1 MKNILN
7 KYYLAFMA
15 VILFGSVYSQTQI
28 SGSVMDSGSMEAIP
42 GVNVIIDGSN
52 IGTVTDF
59 DGNFVINTSRDT
71 PLTLIISYM
80 GYSAER
86 VDVTSASQNINVM
99 LSAGQNLEEVII
111 SASRSAQKVTDAPAS
126 VSVISTRQ
134 IENSAQVAEP
144 SRILVSVP
152 GVQIQQQT
160 ANSMNIEMRAG
171 SGTFGTSTYIMK
183 DNRGLITPAAGT
195 FFSFQQGLS
204 NLDLASVEIVRG
216 AAGVL
221 YGPGVTSGVV
231 HFRSK
236 SPIDYTGNAVSMWGG
251 DLNSFGSEFRI
262 ARANDSKTF
271 GWKINARLNSGDDFV
286 YDDES
291 ELADAGIPMNGVIRQ
306 PVITNK
312 YVDPVLSQGGRVI
325 YDFTEGGKDYN
336 DGNLIFDQYSN
347 VAFDTTLEW
356 RPTDDT
362 NYQVSAGMT
371 NGSGLFFQDLG
382 IGYADGNT
390 YWGQVQ
396 ATMGNWYAQAF
407 IDHNDGG
414 GDDNPT
420 FLYGS
425 GFRQVA
431 KRTTMEAQL
440 QYNFDMPWLFDAEW
454 TVGYDYRNTDSDSE
468 NTLWGRNEDTDD
480 YITHGFYGQG
490 TLTMS
495 EKVDLVVAGRYD
507 QASFISAGEFAP
519 RAALVYKPSEKTT
532 WRLSYNKALSGPSAL
547 QMYIDFP
554 VAIQAP
560 GILDSWLSGQSTPQ
574 RFADPSSQV
583 IDLSGVPLDLPVSAA
598 GGGYPLLIPYGA
610 VAGASLSGLYAA
622 VPALQPLL
630 TPFFANYAGPQGG
643 SGILSAYDPFD
654 PSTTTGNRNSRTGR
668 FSSVENF
675 ELGFS
680 SVIGKKLKISAD
692 VYSYVNTGFTN
703 FNALGD
709 VYALV
714 GSNIPGDLGAAVA
727 ADAAGY
733 VNAALTPAVTAG
745 VTAAVQAG
753 YTANGIPE
761 FIWAT
766 GAPVGALFPGSPA
779 IAPVSAAVAAALPGA
794 LAAQAGPILGG
805 INGAFQ
811 AGGAGFVGQLG
822 PLFGAIGAVES
833 DRVPQGDGITHI
845 TTGYITNGDAKR
857 SHFGGDVSMDYFAN
871 SDLRLW
877 ANASWL
883 SQNEWI
889 PGEDNDDDLLNTS
902 YLNVPKWKYRMG
914 MDYTPLTGINLSLS
928 FQHDDKFRSV
938 QGFWNGMVETKN
950 LIDMSIGYRF
960 NPGLRFDISATNLT
974 DKGYKTYPNL
984 PTIRRRVLGKITYNF

>member
-1 MKNILN
+1 
-7 KYYLAFMA
+7 MA

-28 SGSVMDSGSMEAIP
+28 SGSVMDAGSMEAIP
-42 GVNVIIDGSN
+42 GVNVIIDGTN

-59 DGNFVINTSRDT
+59 DGNFVINTSQDA
-71 PLTLIISYM
+71 PLTLVVSYV

-86 VDVTSASQNINVM
+86 VSVTSANQNINVM
-99 LSAGQNLEEVII
+99 LSAGQNLEEII
-111 SASRSAQKVTDAPAS
+111 VSASRRAQKVTDAPAS
-126 VSVISTRQ
+126 VSVISSRQ
-134 IENSAQVAEP
+134 IENSAQTAEP

-171 SGTFGTSTYIMK
+171 SGVFGTSTYIMR

-204 NLDLASVEIVRG
+204 NLDLASVEVVRG

-251 DLNSFGSEFRI
+251 DLNTFGSEFRI
-262 ARANDSKTF
+262 ARANDDKTF
-271 GWKINARLNSGDDFV
+271 GWKINARVNSGDDFT
-286 YDDES
+286 YDDEAS
-291 ELADAGIPMNGVIRQ
+291 LAANVGGIKSIIRQ

-312 YVDPVLSQGGRVI
+312 AVDPLLSQNGPVL
-325 YDFTEGGKDYN
+325 YDFTGGN
-336 DGNLIFDQYSN
+336 SLIDNYSN
-347 VAFDTTLEW
+347 VAIDTNLEW
-356 RPTDDT
+356 RPSDDT

-371 NGSGLFFQDLG
+371 NGGGLFFQDLG
-382 IGYADGNT
+382 IGYADGST

-414 GDDNPT
+414 GTDNPT
-420 FLYGS
+420 FLYGT
-425 GFRQVA
+425 GLRQVA
-431 KRTTMEAQL
+431 KRTTMEAQI
-440 QYNFDMPWLFDAEW
+440 QYNFDMPWLFDSEW

-468 NTLWGRNEDTDD
+468 YTLWGRNEDSDD
-480 YITHGFYGQG
+480 YITNGIYGQG

-532 WRLSYNKALSGPSAL
+532 WRLAYNKALSGPSAL

-554 VAIQAP
+554 VNVPAP
-560 GILDSWLSGQSTPQ
+560 GVLDAWLSGQSTAQ
-574 RFADPSSQV
+574 RFADPANQV
-583 IDLSGVPLDLPVSAA
+583 IDLAGLPVDIPVSAA
-598 GGGYPLLIPYGA
+598 GGGLPLAIPYGA
-610 VAGASLSGLYAA
+610 VAGASLAGLYAQA
-622 VPALQPLL
+622 PTLQPLL
-630 TPFFANYAGPQGG
+630 TPFFANYAGPSGG
-643 SGILSAYDPFD
+643 SGILAPYDLFEP
-654 PSTTTGNRNSRTGR
+654 TQTTGNRNTRTGR
-668 FSSVENF
+668 FSSVENI
-675 ELGFS
+675 ELGFT

-692 VYSYVNTGFTN
+692 IYSYVNTGFTN
-703 FNALGD
+703 FSAIGD
-709 VYALV
+709 TYALV
-714 GSNIPGDLGAAVA
+714 GSDIPGDLGAAVA
-727 ADAAGY
+727 ADATAY
-733 VNAALTPAVTAG
+733 VTGAITAVTTQTYQG
-745 VTAAVQAG
+745 LAAQLGLPYSV
-753 YTANGIPE
+753 
-761 FIWAT
+761 
-766 GAPVGALFPGSPA
+766 
-779 IAPVSAAVAAALPGA
+779 VASGA
-794 LAAQAGPILGG
+794 LAGMGVPSLQTSIAGGVAQTLGG
-805 INGAFQ
+805 INSAFN

-845 TTGYITNGDAKR
+845 STGYITQGDAKR
-857 SHFGGDVSMDYFAN
+857 SHFGGDLSMDYFAN

-902 YLNVPKWKYRMG
+902 YLNAPMWKYRMG
-914 MDYTPLTGINLSLS
+914 VDYTPLSGINFSVS

-938 QGFWNGMVETKN
+938 QGFWNGMVEAKN
-950 LIDMSIGYRF
+950 LVDMSVGYRF
-960 NPGLRFDISATNLT
+960 SPGMRFDISATNLT
-974 DKGYKTYPNL
+974 DNPYKTYPNL
-984 PTIRRRVLGKITYNF
+984 PTIRRRVLGKLTLNF

>member
-1 MKNILN
+1 
-7 KYYLAFMA
+7 MA

-28 SGSVMDSGSMEAIP
+28 SGSVMDSDNMEAIP
-42 GVNVIIDGSN
+42 GVNVIIDGTN

-59 DGNFVINTSRDT
+59 DGNFVINTSQDA
-71 PLTLIISYM
+71 PLTLVVSYV

-86 VDVTSASQNINVM
+86 VSVTSANQNINVM
-99 LSAGQNLEEVII
+99 LSAGQNLEEII
-111 SASRSAQKVTDAPAS
+111 VSASRRAQKVTDAPAS

-171 SGTFGTSTYIMK
+171 SGTFGTSTYMMK

-251 DLNSFGSEFRI
+251 DLNTFGSEFRI
-262 ARANDSKTF
+262 ARANDNKTF
-271 GWKINARLNSGDDFV
+271 GWKINARVNSGDDFT
-286 YDDES
+286 YDDEA
-291 ELADAGIPMNGVIRQ
+291 ELAANVGGINSIIRQ
-306 PVITNK
+306 PVITNMA
-312 YVDPVLSQGGRVI
+312 VDPLLSANGDVL
-325 YDFTEGGKDYN
+325 YDFTGGNAILDT
-336 DGNLIFDQYSN
+336 YSN
-347 VAFDTTLEW
+347 VAIDTNLEW
-356 RPTDDT
+356 RPSDDT

-371 NGSGLFFQDLG
+371 NGGGLFFQDLG
-382 IGYADGNT
+382 IGYADGST

-414 GDDNPT
+414 GTDNPT
-420 FLYGS
+420 FLYGT
-425 GFRQVA
+425 GLRQVA

-440 QYNFDMPWLFDAEW
+440 QYNFDMPWLFDSEW

-468 NTLWGRNEDTDD
+468 YTLWGRNEDTDD
-480 YITHGFYGQG
+480 YITNGVYGQG

-554 VAIQAP
+554 VNVPAP
-560 GILDSWLSGQSTPQ
+560 GVLDAWLSGQSTAQ
-574 RFADPSSQV
+574 RFADPANQV
-583 IDLSGVPLDLPVSAA
+583 IDLAGIPVDIPVSAA
-598 GGGYPLLIPYGA
+598 ANGLPLAIPYGA
-610 VAGASLSGLYAA
+610 VAGLSLAGLYAQA
-622 VPALQPLL
+622 PSLQPLL
-630 TPFFANYAGPQGG
+630 TPFFASYMGPSGG
-643 SGILSAYDPFD
+643 SGVLAPYDLFEP
-654 PSTTTGNRNSRTGR
+654 TQTTGNRNTRTGR

-675 ELGFS
+675 ELGFT

-692 VYSYVNTGFTN
+692 IYSYVNTGFTN
-703 FNALGD
+703 FSAIGD
-709 VYALV
+709 AYALV
-714 GSNIPGDLGAAVA
+714 GSDIPGDLGAAVA
-727 ADAAGY
+727 ADATAY
-733 VNAALTPAVTAG
+733 VTGAITAVTTQTYQG
-745 VTAAVQAG
+745 IAAQFGLPFSV
-753 YTANGIPE
+753 
-761 FIWAT
+761 
-766 GAPVGALFPGSPA
+766 
-779 IAPVSAAVAAALPGA
+779 VASGA
-794 LAAQAGPILGG
+794 LAAQGVPALQTSIAGGVAQTLGG
-805 INGAFQ
+805 INGAFN
-811 AGGAGFVGQLG
+811 AGGQGFVGQLG

-845 TTGYITNGDAKR
+845 TTGYITQGDAKR

-902 YLNVPKWKYRMG
+902 YLNVPKFKYRMG

-938 QGFWNGMVETKN
+938 QGFWNGMVEAKN

-960 NPGLRFDISATNLT
+960 SPGMRFDVSATNLT
-974 DKGYKTYPNL
+974 DNPYKTYPNL
-984 PTIRRRVLGKITYNF
+984 PTIRRRVLGKLTLNF

>member
-28 SGSVMDSGSMEAIP
+28 SGSVGDSETMSGIP
-42 GVNVIIDGSN
+42 GVNVVIDGTN

-59 DGNFVINTSRDT
+59 DGNFSLNTSQDL
-71 PLTLIISYM
+71 PLTIVISYV

-86 VDVTSASQNINVM
+86 VEVTSANQDISVM
-99 LSAGQNLEEVII
+99 LSAGQNLEEVVI
-111 SASRSAQKVTDAPAS
+111 SASRRAQKVTDAPAS
-126 VSVISTRQ
+126 VSVISSRQ
-134 IENSAQVAEP
+134 IENSPQVAEP
-144 SRILVSVP
+144 TRVLVSVP

-160 ANSMNIEMRAG
+160 ANSLNLEMRAG
-171 SGTFGTSTYIMK
+171 SGTFGTSTYVMR

-204 NLDLASVEIVRG
+204 NLDLASVEVVRG

-236 SPIDYTGNAVSMWGG
+236 SPIDYTGTSASLWAGE
-251 DLNSFGSEFRI
+251 LNTVGSEFRI
-262 ARANDSKTF
+262 ARANDDKTF
-271 GWKINARLNSGDDFV
+271 GWKINARVNSGDDFV

-291 ELADAGIPMNGVIRQ
+291 ELAANGIPMNSIIRQ

-312 YVDPVLSQGGRVI
+312 YVDPVLSQNGTVL
-325 YDFTEGGKDYN
+325 YDFTGGNAIIDN
-336 DGNLIFDQYSN
+336 YSN
-347 VAFDTTLEW
+347 VAFDTNLEW
-356 RPTDDT
+356 RPSDDT
-362 NYQVSAGMT
+362 NYQVSAGMS

-431 KRTTMEAQL
+431 KRTTIEAQI
-440 QYNFDMPWLFDAEW
+440 QYNFDMPWFFDSEW
-454 TVGYDYRNTDSDSE
+454 TVGYDYRDTDSDSE
-468 NTLWGRNEDTDD
+468 YTLWGRNEDTDD
-480 YITHGFYGQG
+480 YITNGLYGQG
-490 TLTMS
+490 TLNLS

-519 RAALVYKPSEKTT
+519 RAALVYKPSETTT

-560 GILDSWLSGQSTPQ
+560 GTLDSWLSGQSTPQ

-583 IDLSGVPLDLPVSAA
+583 IDLAGVPVDLPVSAA
-598 GGGYPLLIPYGA
+598 GGGYPLAIPYGA
-610 VAGASLSGLYAA
+610 VASASLAGLYAQA
-622 VPALQPLL
+622 PALQPLL
-630 TPFFANYAGPQGG
+630 TPFFASYAGPQGG
-643 SGILSAYDPFD
+643 SGILSPYDPFD
-654 PSTTTGNRNSRTGR
+654 PSQTTGNRNTRTGR

-675 ELGFS
+675 E
-680 SVIGKKLKISAD
+680 IGVTSFLSKKLRVSAD
-692 VYSYVNTGFTN
+692 LYSYVNTGFTN
-703 FNALGD
+703 FNAIGD

-727 ADAAGY
+727 ADATAY
-733 VNAALTPAVTAG
+733 VTSAVT
-745 VTAAVQAG
+745 
-753 YTANGIPE
+753 GI
-761 FIWAT
+761 T
-766 GAPVGALFPGSPA
+766 TQVYQL
-779 IAPVSAAVAAALPGA
+779 SAAQFGLPFEA
-794 LAAQAGPILGG
+794 LASGAVPGVPSLQAQVNQTVAETLGG
-805 INGAFQ
+805 INSAFQ
-811 AGGAGFVGQLG
+811 AGGAVFAGPGGIG
-822 PLFGAIGAVES
+822 PLIDAGAVGAVES

-845 TTGYITNGDAKR
+845 TTGYITQGDAKR
-857 SHFGGDVSMDYFAN
+857 SHFGGDISIDYFAN

-902 YLNVPKWKYRMG
+902 YLNAPLWKYRIG
-914 MDYTPLTGINLSLS
+914 ADYTPLTGFNFSVS

-950 LIDMSIGYRF
+950 LVDASIGYRF
-960 NPGLRFDISATNLT
+960 SPSFRLDVSATNLT
-974 DKGYKTYPNL
+974 DNPYKTFPNL
-984 PTIRRRVLGKITYNF
+984 PTIRRRVLGKVTFNF

>member
-28 SGSVMDSGSMEAIP
+28 SGSVMDSDSMEAIP
-42 GVNVIIDGSN
+42 GVNVIIDGTN

-59 DGNFVINTSRDT
+59 DGNFVINTSQDA
-71 PLTLIISYM
+71 PLTLILSYM
-80 GYSAER
+80 GYSAEK

-134 IENSAQVAEP
+134 IENSAQVTEP

-171 SGTFGTSTYIMK
+171 SGVFGTSTYVMR

-251 DLNSFGSEFRI
+251 DLNTFGSEFRI
-262 ARANDSKTF
+262 ARANDDKTF
-271 GWKINARLNSGDDFV
+271 GWKINARLNSGDDFT
-286 YDDES
+286 YDDEAS
-291 ELADAGIPMNGVIRQ
+291 LAANVGGIKSIIRQ

-312 YVDPVLSQGGRVI
+312 AVDPLLSQNGPVL
-325 YDFTEGGKDYN
+325 YDFTGGN
-336 DGNLIFDQYSN
+336 SLIDNYSN
-347 VAFDTTLEW
+347 VAIDTNLEW
-356 RPTDDT
+356 RPSDDT

-371 NGSGLFFQDLG
+371 NGGGLFFQDLG
-382 IGYADGNT
+382 IGYADGST

-414 GDDNPT
+414 GTDNPT
-420 FLYGS
+420 FLYGT
-425 GFRQVA
+425 GLRQVT
-431 KRTTMEAQL
+431 KRTTMEAQI
-440 QYNFDMPWLFDAEW
+440 QYNFDMPWLFDSEW

-468 NTLWGRNEDTDD
+468 YTLWGRNEDSDD
-480 YITHGFYGQG
+480 YITNGIYGQG

-554 VAIQAP
+554 VNVPAP
-560 GILDSWLSGQSTPQ
+560 GVLDAWLSGQSTAQ
-574 RFADPSSQV
+574 RFADPANQV
-583 IDLSGVPLDLPVSAA
+583 IDLAGLPVDIPVSAA
-598 GGGYPLLIPYGA
+598 GGGLPLAIPYGA
-610 VAGASLSGLYAA
+610 VAGASLAGLYAQA
-622 VPALQPLL
+622 PTLQPLL
-630 TPFFANYAGPQGG
+630 TPFFASYAGPSGG
-643 SGILSAYDPFD
+643 SGILAPYDLFEP
-654 PSTTTGNRNSRTGR
+654 TQTTGNRNTRTGR

-692 VYSYVNTGFTN
+692 IYSYVNTGFTN
-703 FNALGD
+703 FSAIGD
-709 VYALV
+709 TYALV
-714 GSNIPGDLGAAVA
+714 GSDIPGDLGAAVA
-727 ADAAGY
+727 ADATAY
-733 VNAALTPAVTAG
+733 VTGAITAVTTQTYQG
-745 VTAAVQAG
+745 LAAQLGLPYSV
-753 YTANGIPE
+753 
-761 FIWAT
+761 
-766 GAPVGALFPGSPA
+766 
-779 IAPVSAAVAAALPGA
+779 VASGA
-794 LAAQAGPILGG
+794 LAGAGVPALQTSIAGGVAQTLGG
-805 INGAFQ
+805 INAAFN

-845 TTGYITNGDAKR
+845 TTGYITQGDAKR
-857 SHFGGDVSMDYFAN
+857 SHFGGDLSMDYFAN

-902 YLNVPKWKYRMG
+902 YLNTPMWKYRMG
-914 MDYTPLTGINLSLS
+914 VDYSPLSGINFSVS

-938 QGFWNGMVETKN
+938 QGFWNGMVEAKN
-950 LIDMSIGYRF
+950 LIDMSVGYRF
-960 NPGLRFDISATNLT
+960 SPGMRFDISATNLT
-974 DKGYKTYPNL
+974 DNPYKTYPNL
-984 PTIRRRVLGKITYNF
+984 PTIRRRVLGKLTLNF

>member
-15 VILFGSVYSQTQI
+15 VILFGSVYSQTQV
-28 SGSVMDSGSMEAIP
+28 SGSVMDAENMEPIP
-42 GVNVIIDGSN
+42 GVNVIIDGTN

-59 DGNFVINTSRDT
+59 DGNFVINTSQDA
-71 PLTLIISYM
+71 PLTLVISYV
-80 GYSAER
+80 GYSAQR
-86 VDVTSASQNINVM
+86 VNVTSSGQDINVS

-111 SASRSAQKVTDAPAS
+111 SASRRAQKVTEAPAS
-126 VSVISTRQ
+126 VSVISTRE

-160 ANSMNIEMRAG
+160 ANTLNLEMRAG
-171 SGTFGTSTYIMK
+171 SGTFGTSTYVMR

-204 NLDLASVEIVRG
+204 NLDLASVEVVRG

-236 SPIDYTGNAVSMWGG
+236 SPIDYTGNSASFWGG
-251 DLNSFGSEFRI
+251 ELNTFGSEFRI

-271 GWKINARLNSGDDFV
+271 GWKINARLNSGNDFV

-291 ELADAGIPMNGVIRQ
+291 DLAAAGIPMNSIIRQ

-312 YVDPVLSQGGRVI
+312 YVDPLLSQNGDVL
-325 YDFTEGGKDYN
+325 YDFTGGNAIID
-336 DGNLIFDQYSN
+336 DYSN
-347 VAFDTTLEW
+347 IAFDTSLEW
-356 RPTDDT
+356 RPSDDT

-382 IGYADGNT
+382 IGYADGST

-414 GDDNPT
+414 KSDNPT

-431 KRTTMEAQL
+431 ERTTIEAQI
-440 QYNFDMPWLFDAEW
+440 QYNFDMPWLFDSEW
-454 TVGYDYRNTDSDSE
+454 TVGYDYRDTDSNSDY
-468 NTLWGRNEDTDD
+468 TLWGRNEDTDD
-480 YITHGFYGQG
+480 YVTNGFYGQG
-490 TLTMS
+490 TLNMS
-495 EKVDLVVAGRYD
+495 DKVDLVVAGRYD

-519 RAALVYKPSEKTT
+519 RAALIYKASDKTT
-532 WRLSYNKALSGPSAL
+532 WRLAYNKALSGPSAL

-583 IDLSGVPLDLPVSAA
+583 IDLAGLPIDIPVSAA
-598 GGGYPLLIPYGA
+598 GGGLPLAIPYGA
-610 VAGASLSGLYAA
+610 VASASLAGLYAQA
-622 VPALQPLL
+622 PSLQPLL
-630 TPFFANYAGPQGG
+630 TPFFASYAGPTGG
-643 SGILSAYDPFD
+643 SGILSPYDPFD
-654 PSTTTGNRNSRTGR
+654 PSQTTGNRNTRTGR

-675 ELGFS
+675 ELGVT
-680 SVIGKKLKISAD
+680 SVIGEKLRISAD
-692 VYSYVNTGFTN
+692 IYSYVNTGFTN
-703 FNALGD
+703 FNAIGD

-714 GSNIPGDLGAAVA
+714 GSDIPGDLGAAVA
-727 ADAAGY
+727 ADATAY
-733 VNAALTPAVTAG
+733 VTGAITAVTTQTYQG
-745 VTAAVQAG
+745 
-753 YTANGIPE
+753 
-761 FIWAT
+761 
-766 GAPVGALFPGSPA
+766 
-779 IAPVSAAVAAALPGA
+779 VAAQFGLPFSVVASGA
-794 LAAQAGPILGG
+794 LAAQGVPALQTAIAGGVAQTLGG

-811 AGGAGFVGQLG
+811 AGGQGFVGQLG
-822 PLFGAIGAVES
+822 PLFSAIGAVES

-845 TTGYITNGDAKR
+845 TTGYITQGDAKR
-857 SHFGGDVSMDYFAN
+857 SHFGGDFSMDYFAN

-902 YLNVPKWKYRMG
+902 YLNAPMWKYRLG
-914 MDYTPLTGINLSLS
+914 VDYTPLTGFNFSVS

-950 LIDMSIGYRF
+950 LVDASVGYRF
-960 NPGLRFDISATNLT
+960 SPNLRLDISATNLT
-974 DKGYKTYPNL
+974 DKPYQTFPNL
-984 PTIRRRVLGKITYNF
+984 PTIRRRVLGKLTFNF

>member
-42 GVNVIIDGSN
+42 GVNVIIDGTN

-59 DGNFVINTSRDT
+59 DGNFVINTSQDA
-71 PLTLIISYM
+71 PLTLIVSYV

-99 LSAGQNLEEVII
+99 LSAGQNLEEII
-111 SASRSAQKVTDAPAS
+111 VSASRRAQKVTDAPAS

-171 SGTFGTSTYIMK
+171 SGVFGTSTYIMR

-251 DLNSFGSEFRI
+251 DLNTFGSEFRI
-262 ARANDSKTF
+262 ARANDDKTF
-271 GWKINARLNSGDDFV
+271 GWKINARVNSGDDFT
-286 YDDES
+286 YEDEAA
-291 ELADAGIPMNGVIRQ
+291 LAANVGGINSIIRQ
-306 PVITNK
+306 PVITNMA
-312 YVDPVLSQGGRVI
+312 VDPLLSANGPVL
-325 YDFTEGGKDYN
+325 YDFTGGNSIIDT
-336 DGNLIFDQYSN
+336 YSN
-347 VAFDTTLEW
+347 FAIDTNLEW

-371 NGSGLFFQDLG
+371 NGGGLFFQDLG
-382 IGYADGNT
+382 IGYADGST

-396 ATMGNWYAQAF
+396 ATVGNWYAQAF

-414 GDDNPT
+414 GTDNPT
-420 FLYGS
+420 FLYGT
-425 GFRQVA
+425 GLRQVA
-431 KRTTMEAQL
+431 KRTTMEAQI
-440 QYNFDMPWLFDAEW
+440 QYNFDMPWLFDSEW

-468 NTLWGRNEDTDD
+468 YTLWGRNEDSDD
-480 YITHGFYGQG
+480 YITNGIYGQG

-532 WRLSYNKALSGPSAL
+532 WRLSYNKALTGPSAL

-554 VAIQAP
+554 VNVPAP
-560 GILDSWLSGQSTPQ
+560 GVLDAWLSGQSTAQ
-574 RFADPSSQV
+574 RFADPANQV
-583 IDLSGVPLDLPVSAA
+583 IDLAGIPIDIPVSAA
-598 GGGYPLLIPYGA
+598 GGGLPLAIPYGA
-610 VAGASLSGLYAA
+610 VAGASLAGLYAQA
-622 VPALQPLL
+622 PTLQPLL
-630 TPFFANYAGPQGG
+630 TPFFASYMGPQGG
-643 SGILSAYDPFD
+643 SGILSPYDLFEP
-654 PSTTTGNRNSRTGR
+654 TQTTGNRNTRTGR

-692 VYSYVNTGFTN
+692 IYSYVNTGFTN
-703 FNALGD
+703 FSAIGD
-709 VYALV
+709 AYALV
-714 GSNIPGDLGAAVA
+714 GSNIATDLGNAVA
-727 ADAAGY
+727 ADATAY
-733 VNAALTPAVTAG
+733 VTGALTAAITQQYQG
-745 VTAAVQAG
+745 VAAVFG
-753 YTANGIPE
+753 LP
-761 FIWAT
+761 FS
-766 GAPVGALFPGSPA
+766 V
-779 IAPVSAAVAAALPGA
+779 VASGA
-794 LAAQAGPILGG
+794 LAAQGVPSLDASIAGNVAMTLGG
-805 INGAFQ
+805 INSAFQ
-811 AGGAGFVGQLG
+811 AGGAGFVGALG

-845 TTGYITNGDAKR
+845 TTGYITQGDAKR
-857 SHFGGDVSMDYFAN
+857 SHFGGDISMDYFAN
-871 SDLRLW
+871 ADLRLW

-902 YLNVPKWKYRMG
+902 YLNAPAWKWRMG
-914 MDYTPLTGINLSLS
+914 MDYTPISGLQFGMS

-950 LIDMSIGYRF
+950 LIDMSVGYRF

-974 DKGYKTYPNL
+974 DNGYKTYPNL
-984 PTIRRRVLGKITYNF
+984 PTIRRRVLGKLTFNF

>member
-42 GVNVIIDGSN
+42 GVNVIIDGTN

-59 DGNFVINTSRDT
+59 DGNFVINTSQDA
-71 PLTLIISYM
+71 PLTLIVSYV

-86 VDVTSASQNINVM
+86 VDVTSARQNINVM
-99 LSAGQNLEEVII
+99 LSAGQNLEEII
-111 SASRSAQKVTDAPAS
+111 VSASRRAQKVTDAPAS

-171 SGTFGTSTYIMK
+171 SGVFGTSTYIMR

-251 DLNSFGSEFRI
+251 DLNTFGSEFRI
-262 ARANDSKTF
+262 ARANDDKTF
-271 GWKINARLNSGDDFV
+271 GWKINARVNSGDDFT
-286 YDDES
+286 YEDEAA
-291 ELADAGIPMNGVIRQ
+291 LAANVGGINSIIRQ
-306 PVITNK
+306 PVITNMA
-312 YVDPVLSQGGRVI
+312 VDPLLSANGPVL
-325 YDFTEGGKDYN
+325 YDFTGGNSIIDT
-336 DGNLIFDQYSN
+336 YSN
-347 VAFDTTLEW
+347 FTIDTNLEW

-371 NGSGLFFQDLG
+371 NGGGLFFQDLG
-382 IGYADGNT
+382 IGYADGST

-414 GDDNPT
+414 GTDNPT
-420 FLYGS
+420 FLYGT
-425 GFRQVA
+425 GLRQVA
-431 KRTTMEAQL
+431 KRTTMEAQI
-440 QYNFDMPWLFDAEW
+440 QYNFDMPWLFDSEW

-468 NTLWGRNEDTDD
+468 YTLWGRNEDSDD
-480 YITHGFYGQG
+480 YITNGIYGQG

-532 WRLSYNKALSGPSAL
+532 WRLSYNKALTGPSAL

-554 VAIQAP
+554 VNVPAP
-560 GILDSWLSGQSTPQ
+560 GILDAWLSGQSTAQ
-574 RFADPSSQV
+574 RFADPANQV
-583 IDLSGVPLDLPVSAA
+583 IDLAGLPVDIPVSAA
-598 GGGYPLLIPYGA
+598 GGGLPLAIPYGA
-610 VAGASLSGLYAA
+610 VAGASLAGLYAQA
-622 VPALQPLL
+622 PTLQPLL
-630 TPFFANYAGPQGG
+630 TPFFASYMGPQGG
-643 SGILSAYDPFD
+643 SGILSPYDLFEP
-654 PSTTTGNRNSRTGR
+654 TQTTGNRNTRTGR

-675 ELGFS
+675 ELGFT

-692 VYSYVNTGFTN
+692 IYSYVNTGFTN
-703 FNALGD
+703 FSAIGD
-709 VYALV
+709 TYALV
-714 GSNIPGDLGAAVA
+714 GSDIPGDLGAAVA
-727 ADAAGY
+727 ADATAY
-733 VNAALTPAVTAG
+733 VTGAITAVTTQTYQG
-745 VTAAVQAG
+745 LAAQLGLPYSV
-753 YTANGIPE
+753 
-761 FIWAT
+761 
-766 GAPVGALFPGSPA
+766 
-779 IAPVSAAVAAALPGA
+779 VASGA
-794 LAAQAGPILGG
+794 LAGAGVPALQTSIAGGVAQTLGG
-805 INGAFQ
+805 INAAFN

-845 TTGYITNGDAKR
+845 TTGYITQGDAKR
-857 SHFGGDVSMDYFAN
+857 SHFGGDISMDYFAN
-871 SDLRLW
+871 ADLRLW

-902 YLNVPKWKYRMG
+902 YLNAPAWKWRMG
-914 MDYTPLTGINLSLS
+914 MDYTPISGLQFGMS

-950 LIDMSIGYRF
+950 LIDMSVGYRF

-974 DKGYKTYPNL
+974 DNGYKTYPNL
-984 PTIRRRVLGKITYNF
+984 PTIRRRVLGKLTFNF

>member
-15 VILFGSVYSQTQI
+15 VILFGSVYSQTQV
-28 SGSVMDSGSMEAIP
+28 SGSVMDAENMEPIP
-42 GVNVIIDGSN
+42 GVNVIIDGTN

-59 DGNFVINTSRDT
+59 DGNFVINTSQDA
-71 PLTLIISYM
+71 PLTLVISYV
-80 GYSAER
+80 GYSAQR
-86 VDVTSASQNINVM
+86 VNVTSSGQDINVS

-111 SASRSAQKVTDAPAS
+111 SASRRAQKVTEAPAS
-126 VSVISTRQ
+126 VSVISTRE

-160 ANSMNIEMRAG
+160 ANTLNLEMRAG
-171 SGTFGTSTYIMK
+171 SGTFGTSTYVMR

-204 NLDLASVEIVRG
+204 NLDLASVEVVRG

-236 SPIDYTGNAVSMWGG
+236 SPIDYTGNSASFWGG
-251 DLNSFGSEFRI
+251 ELNTFGSEFRI

-271 GWKINARLNSGDDFV
+271 GWKINARLNSGNDFV

-291 ELADAGIPMNGVIRQ
+291 DLAAAGIPMNSIIRQ

-312 YVDPVLSQGGRVI
+312 YVDPLLSQNGDVL
-325 YDFTEGGKDYN
+325 YDFTGGNAIID
-336 DGNLIFDQYSN
+336 DYSN
-347 VAFDTTLEW
+347 IAFDTSLEW
-356 RPTDDT
+356 RPSDDT

-382 IGYADGNT
+382 IGYADGST

-414 GDDNPT
+414 KSDNPT

-431 KRTTMEAQL
+431 ERTTIEAQI
-440 QYNFDMPWLFDAEW
+440 QYNFDMPWLFDSEW
-454 TVGYDYRNTDSDSE
+454 TVGYDYRDTDSNSDY
-468 NTLWGRNEDTDD
+468 TLWGRNEDTDD
-480 YITHGFYGQG
+480 YVTNGFYGQG
-490 TLTMS
+490 TLNMS
-495 EKVDLVVAGRYD
+495 DKVDLVVAGRYD

-519 RAALVYKPSEKTT
+519 RAALIYKASDKTT
-532 WRLSYNKALSGPSAL
+532 WRLAYNKALSGPSAL

-583 IDLSGVPLDLPVSAA
+583 IDLAGLPIDIPVSAA
-598 GGGYPLLIPYGA
+598 GGGLPLAIPYGA
-610 VAGASLSGLYAA
+610 VASASLAGLYAQA
-622 VPALQPLL
+622 PSLQPLL
-630 TPFFANYAGPQGG
+630 TPFFASYAGPQGG
-643 SGILSAYDPFD
+643 SGILSPYDPFD
-654 PSTTTGNRNSRTGR
+654 PSQTTGNRNTRTGR

-675 ELGFS
+675 ELGVT
-680 SVIGKKLKISAD
+680 SVIGEKLRISAD
-692 VYSYVNTGFTN
+692 IYSYVNTGFTN
-703 FNALGD
+703 FNAIGD

-714 GSNIPGDLGAAVA
+714 GSDIPGDLGAAVA
-727 ADAAGY
+727 ADATAY
-733 VNAALTPAVTAG
+733 VTGAITAVTTQTYQG
-745 VTAAVQAG
+745 
-753 YTANGIPE
+753 
-761 FIWAT
+761 
-766 GAPVGALFPGSPA
+766 
-779 IAPVSAAVAAALPGA
+779 VAAQFGLPFSVVASGA
-794 LAAQAGPILGG
+794 LAAQGVPALQTAIAGGVAQTLGG

-811 AGGAGFVGQLG
+811 AGGQGFVGQLG
-822 PLFGAIGAVES
+822 PLFSAIGAVES

-845 TTGYITNGDAKR
+845 TTGYITQGDAKR
-857 SHFGGDVSMDYFAN
+857 SHFGGDFSMDYFAN

-902 YLNVPKWKYRMG
+902 YLNAPMWKYRLG
-914 MDYTPLTGINLSLS
+914 VDYTPLTGFNFSVS

-950 LIDMSIGYRF
+950 LVDASVGYRF
-960 NPGLRFDISATNLT
+960 SPNLRLDISATNLT
-974 DKGYKTYPNL
+974 DKPYQTFPNL
-984 PTIRRRVLGKITYNF
+984 PTIRRRVLGKLTFNF

>member
-42 GVNVIIDGSN
+42 GVNVIIDGTN

-59 DGNFVINTSRDT
+59 DGNFVINTSQDA
-71 PLTLIISYM
+71 PLTLIVSYV

-99 LSAGQNLEEVII
+99 LSAGQNLEEII
-111 SASRSAQKVTDAPAS
+111 VSASRRAQKVTDAPAS

-171 SGTFGTSTYIMK
+171 SGVFGTSTYIMR

-251 DLNSFGSEFRI
+251 DLNTFGSEFRI
-262 ARANDSKTF
+262 ARANDDKTF
-271 GWKINARLNSGDDFV
+271 GWKINARVNSGDDFT
-286 YDDES
+286 YEDEAA
-291 ELADAGIPMNGVIRQ
+291 LAANVGGINSIIRQ
-306 PVITNK
+306 PVITNMA
-312 YVDPVLSQGGRVI
+312 VDPLLSANGPVL
-325 YDFTEGGKDYN
+325 YDFTGGNSIIDT
-336 DGNLIFDQYSN
+336 YSN
-347 VAFDTTLEW
+347 FTIDTNLEW

-371 NGSGLFFQDLG
+371 NGGGLFFQDLG
-382 IGYADGNT
+382 IGYADGST

-396 ATMGNWYAQAF
+396 ATVGNWYAQAF

-414 GDDNPT
+414 GTDNPT
-420 FLYGS
+420 FLYGT
-425 GFRQVA
+425 GLRQVA
-431 KRTTMEAQL
+431 KRTTMEAQI
-440 QYNFDMPWLFDAEW
+440 QYNFDMPWLFDSEW

-468 NTLWGRNEDTDD
+468 YTLWGRNEDTDD
-480 YITHGFYGQG
+480 YITNGIYGQG

-532 WRLSYNKALSGPSAL
+532 WRLSYNKALTGPSAL

-554 VAIQAP
+554 VNVPAP
-560 GILDSWLSGQSTPQ
+560 GVLDAWLSGQSTAQ
-574 RFADPSSQV
+574 RFADPANQV
-583 IDLSGVPLDLPVSAA
+583 IDLAGLPVDIPVSAA
-598 GGGYPLLIPYGA
+598 GGGLPLAIPYGA
-610 VAGASLSGLYAA
+610 VAGASLAGLYAQA
-622 VPALQPLL
+622 PTLQPLL
-630 TPFFANYAGPQGG
+630 TPFFASYMGPQGG
-643 SGILSAYDPFD
+643 TGILSPYDLFEP
-654 PSTTTGNRNSRTGR
+654 TQTTGNRNTRTGR

-692 VYSYVNTGFTN
+692 IYSYVNTGFTN
-703 FNALGD
+703 FSAIGD
-709 VYALV
+709 AYALV
-714 GSNIPGDLGAAVA
+714 GSDIATDLGNAVA
-727 ADAAGY
+727 ADATAY
-733 VNAALTPAVTAG
+733 VTGALT
-745 VTAAVQAG
+745 AAITQQYQG
-753 YTANGIPE
+753 
-761 FIWAT
+761 
-766 GAPVGALFPGSPA
+766 
-779 IAPVSAAVAAALPGA
+779 VAATFGLPFSVVASGA
-794 LAAQAGPILGG
+794 LAAQGVPSLEASIAGGVAQTLGG
-805 INGAFQ
+805 INSAFNM
-811 AGGAGFVGQLG
+811 GGAGFVGQLG

-845 TTGYITNGDAKR
+845 TTGYITQGDAKR
-857 SHFGGDVSMDYFAN
+857 SHFGGDISMDYFAN
-871 SDLRLW
+871 ADLRLW

-902 YLNVPKWKYRMG
+902 YLNAPAWKWRMG
-914 MDYTPLTGINLSLS
+914 MDYTPISGLQFGMS

-950 LIDMSIGYRF
+950 LIDMSVGYRF

-974 DKGYKTYPNL
+974 DNGYKTYPNL
-984 PTIRRRVLGKITYNF
+984 PTIRRRVLGKLTFNF

>member
-28 SGSVMDSGSMEAIP
+28 SGSVMDSDSMEAIP
-42 GVNVIIDGSN
+42 GVNVIIDGTN

-59 DGNFVINTSRDT
+59 DGNFVINTSQGA
-71 PLTLIISYM
+71 PLTLIVSYM

-126 VSVISTRQ
+126 VSVISSRQ

-171 SGTFGTSTYIMK
+171 SGVFGTSTYIMR

-251 DLNSFGSEFRI
+251 DLNTFGSEFRI
-262 ARANDSKTF
+262 ARANDDKTF
-271 GWKINARLNSGDDFV
+271 GWKINARVNSGDDFT
-286 YDDES
+286 YDDEA
-291 ELADAGIPMNGVIRQ
+291 ELAANVGGINSIIRQ
-306 PVITNK
+306 PVITNMA
-312 YVDPVLSQGGRVI
+312 VDPLLSANGPVL
-325 YDFTEGGKDYN
+325 YDFTGGNAILDT
-336 DGNLIFDQYSN
+336 YSN
-347 VAFDTTLEW
+347 FVIDTNLEW
-356 RPTDDT
+356 RPSDDT

-371 NGSGLFFQDLG
+371 NGGGLFFQDLG
-382 IGYADGNT
+382 IGYADGST

-414 GDDNPT
+414 GTDNPT
-420 FLYGS
+420 FLYGT
-425 GFRQVA
+425 GLRQVA
-431 KRTTMEAQL
+431 KRTTMEAQI
-440 QYNFDMPWLFDAEW
+440 QYNFDMPWLFDSEW

-468 NTLWGRNEDTDD
+468 YTLWGRNEDSDD
-480 YITHGFYGQG
+480 YITNGIYGQG

-554 VAIQAP
+554 VNVPAP
-560 GILDSWLSGQSTPQ
+560 GVLDAWLSGQSTAQ
-574 RFADPSSQV
+574 RFADPANQV
-583 IDLSGVPLDLPVSAA
+583 IDLAGLPVDIPVSAA
-598 GGGYPLLIPYGA
+598 GGGLPLAIPYGA
-610 VAGASLSGLYAA
+610 VASLSLAGLYAQA
-622 VPALQPLL
+622 PTLQPLL

-643 SGILSAYDPFD
+643 SGILAPYDLFEP
-654 PSTTTGNRNSRTGR
+654 TQTTGNRNTRTGR

-692 VYSYVNTGFTN
+692 IYSYVNTGFTN
-703 FNALGD
+703 FSAIGD
-709 VYALV
+709 TYALV

-727 ADAAGY
+727 ADATAY
-733 VNAALTPAVTAG
+733 VTGAITAVTTQTYQG
-745 VTAAVQAG
+745 
-753 YTANGIPE
+753 
-761 FIWAT
+761 
-766 GAPVGALFPGSPA
+766 
-779 IAPVSAAVAAALPGA
+779 VAAQFGLPFSVVASGA
-794 LAAQAGPILGG
+794 LAAQGVPALQTAIAGGVAQTLGG
-805 INGAFQ
+805 INSAFN
-811 AGGAGFVGQLG
+811 AGGQGFVGQLG

-845 TTGYITNGDAKR
+845 TTGYITQGDAKR
-857 SHFGGDVSMDYFAN
+857 SHFGGDLSMDYFAN

-902 YLNVPKWKYRMG
+902 YLNAPMWKYRMG
-914 MDYTPLTGINLSLS
+914 VDYTPLSGINFSVS

-960 NPGLRFDISATNLT
+960 SPGMRFDVSATNLT
-974 DKGYKTYPNL
+974 DNPYKTYPNL
-984 PTIRRRVLGKITYNF
+984 PTIRRRVLGKLTLNF

>member
-28 SGSVMDSGSMEAIP
+28 SGSVGDSETMSGIP
-42 GVNVIIDGSN
+42 GVNVVIDGTN

-59 DGNFVINTSRDT
+59 DGNFSLNTSQDL
-71 PLTLIISYM
+71 PLTIVISYV

-86 VDVTSASQNINVM
+86 VEVTSANQDISVM
-99 LSAGQNLEEVII
+99 LSAGQNLEEVVI
-111 SASRSAQKVTDAPAS
+111 SASRRAQKVTDAPAS
-126 VSVISTRQ
+126 VSVISSRQ
-134 IENSAQVAEP
+134 IENSPQVAEP
-144 SRILVSVP
+144 TRVLVSVP

-160 ANSMNIEMRAG
+160 ANSLNLEMRAG
-171 SGTFGTSTYIMK
+171 SGTFGTSTYVMR

-204 NLDLASVEIVRG
+204 NLDLASVEVVRG

-236 SPIDYTGNAVSMWGG
+236 SPIDYTGTSASLWAGE
-251 DLNSFGSEFRI
+251 LNTVGSEFRI
-262 ARANDSKTF
+262 ARANDDKTF
-271 GWKINARLNSGDDFV
+271 GWKINARVNSGDDFV

-291 ELADAGIPMNGVIRQ
+291 ELAANGIPMNSIIRQ

-312 YVDPVLSQGGRVI
+312 YVDPVLSQNGTVL
-325 YDFTEGGKDYN
+325 YDFTGGNAIIDN
-336 DGNLIFDQYSN
+336 YSN
-347 VAFDTTLEW
+347 VAFDTNLEW
-356 RPTDDT
+356 RPSDDT
-362 NYQVSAGMT
+362 NYQVSAGMS

-431 KRTTMEAQL
+431 KRTTIEAQI
-440 QYNFDMPWLFDAEW
+440 QYNFDMPWFFDSEW
-454 TVGYDYRNTDSDSE
+454 TVGYDYRDTDSDSE
-468 NTLWGRNEDTDD
+468 YTLWGRNEDTDD
-480 YITHGFYGQG
+480 YITNGLYGQG
-490 TLTMS
+490 TLNLS

-519 RAALVYKPSEKTT
+519 RAALVYKPSETTT

-560 GILDSWLSGQSTPQ
+560 GTLDSWLSGQSTPQ

-583 IDLSGVPLDLPVSAA
+583 IDLAGVPVDLPVSAA
-598 GGGYPLLIPYGA
+598 GGGYPLAIPYGA
-610 VAGASLSGLYAA
+610 VASASLAGLYAQA
-622 VPALQPLL
+622 PALQPLL
-630 TPFFANYAGPQGG
+630 TPFFASYAGPQGG
-643 SGILSAYDPFD
+643 SGILSPYDPFD
-654 PSTTTGNRNSRTGR
+654 PSQTTGNRNTRTGR

-675 ELGFS
+675 E
-680 SVIGKKLKISAD
+680 IGVTSFLTKKLRVSAD
-692 VYSYVNTGFTN
+692 LYSYVNTGFTN
-703 FNALGD
+703 FNAIGD

-727 ADAAGY
+727 ADATAY
-733 VNAALTPAVTAG
+733 VTSAVT
-745 VTAAVQAG
+745 
-753 YTANGIPE
+753 GI
-761 FIWAT
+761 T
-766 GAPVGALFPGSPA
+766 TQVYQL
-779 IAPVSAAVAAALPGA
+779 SAAQFGLPFEA
-794 LAAQAGPILGG
+794 LASGAVPGVPSLQAQVNQTVAETLGG
-805 INGAFQ
+805 INSAFQ
-811 AGGAGFVGQLG
+811 AGGAVFAGPGGIG
-822 PLFGAIGAVES
+822 PLIDAGAVGAVES

-845 TTGYITNGDAKR
+845 TTGYITQGDAKR
-857 SHFGGDVSMDYFAN
+857 SHFGGDISIDYFAN

-902 YLNVPKWKYRMG
+902 YLNAPLWKYRIG
-914 MDYTPLTGINLSLS
+914 ADYTPLTGLNFSVS

-938 QGFWNGMVETKN
+938 QGYWNGMVETKN
-950 LIDMSIGYRF
+950 LVDASIGYRF
-960 NPGLRFDISATNLT
+960 SPSFRLDVSATNLT
-974 DKGYKTYPNL
+974 DNPYKTFPNL
-984 PTIRRRVLGKITYNF
+984 PTIRRRVLGKVTFNF

>member
-1 MKNILN
+1 
-7 KYYLAFMA
+7 MA
-15 VILFGSVYSQTQI
+15 VILFGNVYSQTQI

-42 GVNVIIDGSN
+42 GVNVIIDGTN

-59 DGNFVINTSRDT
+59 DGNFVINTSQDA
-71 PLTLIISYM
+71 PLTLIVSYV

-99 LSAGQNLEEVII
+99 LSAGQNLEEII
-111 SASRSAQKVTDAPAS
+111 VSASRRAQKVTDAPAS

-171 SGTFGTSTYIMK
+171 SGVFGTSTYIMR

-251 DLNSFGSEFRI
+251 DLNTFGSEFRI
-262 ARANDSKTF
+262 ARANDDKTF
-271 GWKINARLNSGDDFV
+271 GWKINARVNSGDDFT
-286 YDDES
+286 YEDEAA
-291 ELADAGIPMNGVIRQ
+291 LAANVGGINSIIRQ
-306 PVITNK
+306 PVITNMA
-312 YVDPVLSQGGRVI
+312 VDPLLSANGPVL
-325 YDFTEGGKDYN
+325 YDFTGGNSIIDT
-336 DGNLIFDQYSN
+336 YSN
-347 VAFDTTLEW
+347 FTIDTNLEW

-371 NGSGLFFQDLG
+371 NGGGLFFQDLG
-382 IGYADGNT
+382 IGYADGST

-396 ATMGNWYAQAF
+396 ATVGNWYAQAF

-414 GDDNPT
+414 GTDNPT
-420 FLYGS
+420 FLYGT
-425 GFRQVA
+425 GLRQVA
-431 KRTTMEAQL
+431 KRTTMEAQI
-440 QYNFDMPWLFDAEW
+440 QYNFDMPWLFDSEW

-468 NTLWGRNEDTDD
+468 YTLWGRNEDSDD
-480 YITHGFYGQG
+480 YITNGIYGQG

-532 WRLSYNKALSGPSAL
+532 WRLSYNKALTGPSAL

-554 VAIQAP
+554 VNVPAP
-560 GILDSWLSGQSTPQ
+560 GILDAWLSGQSTAQ
-574 RFADPSSQV
+574 RFADPASQV
-583 IDLSGVPLDLPVSAA
+583 IDLAGLPVDIPVSAA
-598 GGGYPLLIPYGA
+598 GGGLPLAIPYGA
-610 VAGASLSGLYAA
+610 VAGASLAGLYAQA
-622 VPALQPLL
+622 PTLQPLL
-630 TPFFANYAGPQGG
+630 TPFFASYMGPQGG
-643 SGILSAYDPFD
+643 SGILSPYDLFEP
-654 PSTTTGNRNSRTGR
+654 TQTTGNRNTRTGR

-692 VYSYVNTGFTN
+692 IYSYVNTGFTN
-703 FNALGD
+703 FSAIGD
-709 VYALV
+709 AYALV
-714 GSNIPGDLGAAVA
+714 GSDIATDLGNAVA
-727 ADAAGY
+727 ADATAY
-733 VNAALTPAVTAG
+733 VTGALT
-745 VTAAVQAG
+745 AAITQQYQG
-753 YTANGIPE
+753 
-761 FIWAT
+761 
-766 GAPVGALFPGSPA
+766 
-779 IAPVSAAVAAALPGA
+779 VAATFGLPFSVVASGA
-794 LAAQAGPILGG
+794 LAAQGVPSLEASIAGNVAMTLGG
-805 INGAFQ
+805 INSAFNM
-811 AGGAGFVGQLG
+811 GGAGFVGQLG

-845 TTGYITNGDAKR
+845 TTGYITQGDAKR
-857 SHFGGDVSMDYFAN
+857 SHFGGDISMDYFAN
-871 SDLRLW
+871 ADLRLW

-902 YLNVPKWKYRMG
+902 YLNAPAWKWRMG
-914 MDYTPLTGINLSLS
+914 MDYTPISGLQFGMS

-950 LIDMSIGYRF
+950 LIDMSVGYRF

-974 DKGYKTYPNL
+974 DNGYKTYPNL
-984 PTIRRRVLGKITYNF
+984 PTIRRRVLGKLTFNF

>member
-1 MKNILN
+1 
-7 KYYLAFMA
+7 MA

-42 GVNVIIDGSN
+42 GVNVIIDGTN

-59 DGNFVINTSRDT
+59 DGNFVINTSQDA
-71 PLTLIISYM
+71 PLTLIVSYV

-99 LSAGQNLEEVII
+99 LSAGQNLEEII
-111 SASRSAQKVTDAPAS
+111 VSASRRAQKVTDAPAS

-171 SGTFGTSTYIMK
+171 SGVFGTSTYIMR

-251 DLNSFGSEFRI
+251 DLNTFGSEFRI
-262 ARANDSKTF
+262 ARANDDKTF
-271 GWKINARLNSGDDFV
+271 GWKINARVNSGDDFT
-286 YDDES
+286 YEDEAA
-291 ELADAGIPMNGVIRQ
+291 LAANVGGINSIIRQ
-306 PVITNK
+306 PVITNMA
-312 YVDPVLSQGGRVI
+312 VDPLLSANGPVL
-325 YDFTEGGKDYN
+325 YDFTGGNSIIDT
-336 DGNLIFDQYSN
+336 YSN
-347 VAFDTTLEW
+347 FTIDTNLEW

-371 NGSGLFFQDLG
+371 NGGGLFFQDLG
-382 IGYADGNT
+382 IGYADGST

-414 GDDNPT
+414 GTDNPT
-420 FLYGS
+420 FLYGT
-425 GFRQVA
+425 GLRQVA
-431 KRTTMEAQL
+431 KRTTMEAQI
-440 QYNFDMPWLFDAEW
+440 QYNFDMPWLFDSEW

-468 NTLWGRNEDTDD
+468 YTLWGRNEDSDD
-480 YITHGFYGQG
+480 YITNGIYGQG

-532 WRLSYNKALSGPSAL
+532 WRLSYNKALTGPSAL

-554 VAIQAP
+554 VNVPAP
-560 GILDSWLSGQSTPQ
+560 GILDAWLSGQSTAQ
-574 RFADPSSQV
+574 RFADPANQV
-583 IDLSGVPLDLPVSAA
+583 IDLAGLPVDIPVSAA
-598 GGGYPLLIPYGA
+598 GGGLPLAIPYGS
-610 VAGASLSGLYAA
+610 VAAASIAGLYAQA
-622 VPALQPLL
+622 PTLQPLL
-630 TPFFANYAGPQGG
+630 TPFFASYMGPQGG
-643 SGILSAYDPFD
+643 SGILSPYDLFEP
-654 PSTTTGNRNSRTGR
+654 TQTTGNRNTRTGR
-668 FSSVENF
+668 FSSVENV

-692 VYSYVNTGFTN
+692 IYSYVNTGFTN
-703 FNALGD
+703 FSAIGD
-709 VYALV
+709 AYALV

-727 ADAAGY
+727 ADATAY
-733 VNAALTPAVTAG
+733 VTGALTAAITQQYQG
-745 VTAAVQAG
+745 VAAVFG
-753 YTANGIPE
+753 LP
-761 FIWAT
+761 FS
-766 GAPVGALFPGSPA
+766 V
-779 IAPVSAAVAAALPGA
+779 VASGA
-794 LAAQAGPILGG
+794 LAAQGVPSLDASIAGNVAMTLGG
-805 INGAFQ
+805 INSAFQ
-811 AGGAGFVGQLG
+811 AGGAGFVGALG

-845 TTGYITNGDAKR
+845 TTGYITQGDAKR
-857 SHFGGDVSMDYFAN
+857 SHFGGDISMDYFAN
-871 SDLRLW
+871 ADLRLW

-902 YLNVPKWKYRMG
+902 YLNAPAWKWRMG
-914 MDYTPLTGINLSLS
+914 MDYTPISGLQFGMS

-950 LIDMSIGYRF
+950 LIDMSVGYRF

-974 DKGYKTYPNL
+974 DNGYKTYPNL
-984 PTIRRRVLGKITYNF
+984 PTIRRRVLGKLTFNF

>member
-28 SGSVMDSGSMEAIP
+28 SGSVMDAGSMEAIP
-42 GVNVIIDGSN
+42 GVNVIIDGTN

-59 DGNFVINTSRDT
+59 DGNFVINTSQDA
-71 PLTLIISYM
+71 PLTLIVSYV

-86 VDVTSASQNINVM
+86 VSVTSANQNINVM
-99 LSAGQNLEEVII
+99 LSAGQNLEEII
-111 SASRSAQKVTDAPAS
+111 VSASRRAQKVTDAPAS

-134 IENSAQVAEP
+134 IENSAQTAEP

-160 ANSMNIEMRAG
+160 ANSMNVEMRAG
-171 SGTFGTSTYIMK
+171 SGVFGTSTYIMR

-204 NLDLASVEIVRG
+204 NLDLASVEVVRG

-251 DLNSFGSEFRI
+251 DLNTLGSEFRI
-262 ARANDSKTF
+262 ARANDDKTF
-271 GWKINARLNSGDDFV
+271 GWKINARVNSGDDFT
-286 YDDES
+286 YDDEAA
-291 ELADAGIPMNGVIRQ
+291 LAANVGGINSIIRQ
-306 PVITNK
+306 PVITNMA
-312 YVDPVLSQGGRVI
+312 VDPLLSANGDVL
-325 YDFTEGGKDYN
+325 YDFTGGNAILDT
-336 DGNLIFDQYSN
+336 YSN
-347 VAFDTTLEW
+347 FAIDTNLEW
-356 RPTDDT
+356 RPSDDT

-371 NGSGLFFQDLG
+371 NGGGLFFQDLG
-382 IGYADGNT
+382 IGYADGST

-414 GDDNPT
+414 GTDNPT
-420 FLYGS
+420 FLYGT
-425 GFRQVA
+425 GLRQVA
-431 KRTTMEAQL
+431 KRTTMEAQI
-440 QYNFDMPWLFDAEW
+440 QYNFDMPWLFDSEW

-468 NTLWGRNEDTDD
+468 YTLWGRNENSDD
-480 YITHGFYGQG
+480 YITNGIYGQG

-554 VAIQAP
+554 VNVPAP
-560 GILDSWLSGQSTPQ
+560 GVLDAWLSGQSTAQ
-574 RFADPSSQV
+574 RFADPANQV
-583 IDLSGVPLDLPVSAA
+583 IDLAGLPVDIPVSAA
-598 GGGYPLLIPYGA
+598 GGGLPLAIPYGS
-610 VAGASLSGLYAA
+610 VAGLSLAGLYAQA
-622 VPALQPLL
+622 PSLQPLL

-643 SGILSAYDPFD
+643 SGILAPYDLFEP
-654 PSTTTGNRNSRTGR
+654 TQTTGNRNTRTGR

-692 VYSYVNTGFTN
+692 IYSYVNTGFTN
-703 FNALGD
+703 FSAIGD
-709 VYALV
+709 AYALV
-714 GSNIPGDLGAAVA
+714 GSNIPADLGAAVA
-727 ADAAGY
+727 ADATAY
-733 VNAALTPAVTAG
+733 VTGALTAITTQTYQG
-745 VTAAVQAG
+745 LAAQFGLPFSV
-753 YTANGIPE
+753 
-761 FIWAT
+761 
-766 GAPVGALFPGSPA
+766 
-779 IAPVSAAVAAALPGA
+779 VASGA
-794 LAAQAGPILGG
+794 LAAQGVPSLEASIAGGVAQTLGG

-845 TTGYITNGDAKR
+845 TTGYITQGDAKR

-902 YLNVPKWKYRMG
+902 YLNAPAWKWRMG
-914 MDYTPLTGINLSLS
+914 MDYTPISGLQFGMS

-950 LIDMSIGYRF
+950 LIDMSVGYRF
-960 NPGLRFDISATNLT
+960 NPGLRFDITATNLT
-974 DKGYKTYPNL
+974 DTAYKTYPNL
-984 PTIRRRVLGKITYNF
+984 PTIRRRVLGKLTFNF

>member
-28 SGSVMDSGSMEAIP
+28 SGSVMDAGSMEAIP
-42 GVNVIIDGSN
+42 GVNVIIDGTN

-59 DGNFVINTSRDT
+59 DGNFVINTSQDA
-71 PLTLIISYM
+71 PLTLIVSYV

-86 VDVTSASQNINVM
+86 VSITSANQNINVS
-99 LSAGQNLEEVII
+99 LSAGQNLEEIII
-111 SASRSAQKVTDAPAS
+111 SASRRAQKVTDAPAS

-171 SGTFGTSTYIMK
+171 SGVFGTSTYIMR

-251 DLNSFGSEFRI
+251 DLNTFGSEFRI
-262 ARANDSKTF
+262 ARANDDKTF
-271 GWKINARLNSGDDFV
+271 GWKINARVNSGDDFT
-286 YDDES
+286 YDDEAA
-291 ELADAGIPMNGVIRQ
+291 LAANVGGINSIIRQ
-306 PVITNK
+306 PVITNMA
-312 YVDPVLSQGGRVI
+312 VDPLLSANGDVL
-325 YDFTEGGKDYN
+325 YDFTGGNAILDT
-336 DGNLIFDQYSN
+336 YSN
-347 VAFDTTLEW
+347 FAIDTNLEW

-371 NGSGLFFQDLG
+371 NGGGLFFQDLG
-382 IGYADGNT
+382 IGYADGST

-396 ATMGNWYAQAF
+396 ATVGNWYAQAF

-414 GDDNPT
+414 GTDNPT
-420 FLYGS
+420 FLYGT
-425 GFRQVA
+425 GLRQVA
-431 KRTTMEAQL
+431 KRTTMEAQI
-440 QYNFDMPWLFDAEW
+440 QYNFDMPWLFDSEW

-468 NTLWGRNEDTDD
+468 YTLWGRNEDSDD
-480 YITHGFYGQG
+480 YITNGIYGQG

-532 WRLSYNKALSGPSAL
+532 WRLSYNKALTGPSAL

-554 VAIQAP
+554 VNVPAP
-560 GILDSWLSGQSTPQ
+560 GVLDAWLSGQSTAQ
-574 RFADPSSQV
+574 RFADPANQV
-583 IDLSGVPLDLPVSAA
+583 IDLAGIPIDIPVSAA
-598 GGGYPLLIPYGA
+598 GGGLPLAIPYGS
-610 VAGASLSGLYAA
+610 VAGASLAGLYAQA
-622 VPALQPLL
+622 PSLQPLL
-630 TPFFANYAGPQGG
+630 TPFFANYMGPQGG
-643 SGILSAYDPFD
+643 SGILSPYDLFEP
-654 PSTTTGNRNSRTGR
+654 TQTTGNRNTRTGR

-692 VYSYVNTGFTN
+692 IYSYVNTGFTN
-703 FNALGD
+703 FSAIGD
-709 VYALV
+709 AYALV

-727 ADAAGY
+727 ADATAY
-733 VNAALTPAVTAG
+733 VTGALTAVTTQTYQG
-745 VTAAVQAG
+745 LAAQFGLPFSV
-753 YTANGIPE
+753 
-761 FIWAT
+761 
-766 GAPVGALFPGSPA
+766 
-779 IAPVSAAVAAALPGA
+779 VASGA
-794 LAAQAGPILGG
+794 LAAQGVPSLEASIAGGIAQTLGG

-811 AGGAGFVGQLG
+811 AGGAGFVSALG

-845 TTGYITNGDAKR
+845 TTGYITQGDAKR
-857 SHFGGDVSMDYFAN
+857 SHFGGDISMDYFAN
-871 SDLRLW
+871 ADLRLW

-902 YLNVPKWKYRMG
+902 YLNAPAWKWRMG
-914 MDYTPLTGINLSLS
+914 MDYTPISGLQFGMS

-950 LIDMSIGYRF
+950 LIDMSVGYRF

-974 DKGYKTYPNL
+974 DNGYKTYPNL
-984 PTIRRRVLGKITYNF
+984 PTIRRRVLGKLTFNF

>member
-1 MKNILN
+1 
-7 KYYLAFMA
+7 MA

-42 GVNVIIDGSN
+42 GVNVIIDGTN

-59 DGNFVINTSRDT
+59 DGNFVINTSQDA
-71 PLTLIISYM
+71 PLTLIVSYV

-99 LSAGQNLEEVII
+99 LSAGQNLEEII
-111 SASRSAQKVTDAPAS
+111 VSASRRAQKVTDAPAS

-171 SGTFGTSTYIMK
+171 SGVFGTSTYIMR

-251 DLNSFGSEFRI
+251 DLNTFGSEFRI
-262 ARANDSKTF
+262 ARANDDKTF
-271 GWKINARLNSGDDFV
+271 GWKINARVNSGDDFT
-286 YDDES
+286 YEDEAA
-291 ELADAGIPMNGVIRQ
+291 LAANVGGINSIIRQ
-306 PVITNK
+306 PVITNMA
-312 YVDPVLSQGGRVI
+312 VDPLLSANGPVL
-325 YDFTEGGKDYN
+325 YDFTGGNSIIDT
-336 DGNLIFDQYSN
+336 YSN
-347 VAFDTTLEW
+347 FTIDTNLEW

-371 NGSGLFFQDLG
+371 NGGGLFFQDLG
-382 IGYADGNT
+382 IGYADGST

-396 ATMGNWYAQAF
+396 ATVGNWYAQAF

-414 GDDNPT
+414 GTDNPT
-420 FLYGS
+420 FLYGT
-425 GFRQVA
+425 GLRQVA
-431 KRTTMEAQL
+431 KRTTMEAQI
-440 QYNFDMPWLFDAEW
+440 QYNFDMPWLFDSEW

-468 NTLWGRNEDTDD
+468 YTLWGRNEDSDD
-480 YITHGFYGQG
+480 YITNGIYGQG

-532 WRLSYNKALSGPSAL
+532 WRLSYNKALTGPSAL

-554 VAIQAP
+554 VNVPAP
-560 GILDSWLSGQSTPQ
+560 GILDAWLSGQSTAQ
-574 RFADPSSQV
+574 RFADPANQV
-583 IDLSGVPLDLPVSAA
+583 IDLAGLPVDIPVSAA
-598 GGGYPLLIPYGA
+598 GGGLPLAIPYGA
-610 VAGASLSGLYAA
+610 VAGASLAGLYAQA
-622 VPALQPLL
+622 PTLQPLL
-630 TPFFANYAGPQGG
+630 TPFFASYMGPQGG
-643 SGILSAYDPFD
+643 SGILSPYDLFEP
-654 PSTTTGNRNSRTGR
+654 TQTTGNRNTRTGR

-692 VYSYVNTGFTN
+692 IYSYVNTGFTN
-703 FNALGD
+703 FSAIGD
-709 VYALV
+709 AYALV

-727 ADAAGY
+727 ADATAY
-733 VNAALTPAVTAG
+733 VTGALTAVTTQTYQG
-745 VTAAVQAG
+745 IAAQFGLPFSV
-753 YTANGIPE
+753 
-761 FIWAT
+761 
-766 GAPVGALFPGSPA
+766 
-779 IAPVSAAVAAALPGA
+779 VASGA
-794 LAAQAGPILGG
+794 LAAQGVPSLEASIAGGVAQTLGG
-805 INGAFQ
+805 INSAFNM
-811 AGGAGFVGQLG
+811 GGAGFVGQLG

-845 TTGYITNGDAKR
+845 TTGYITQGDAKR
-857 SHFGGDVSMDYFAN
+857 SHFGGDISMDYFAN
-871 SDLRLW
+871 ADLRLW

-902 YLNVPKWKYRMG
+902 YLNAPAWKWRMG
-914 MDYTPLTGINLSLS
+914 MDYTPISGLQFGMS

-950 LIDMSIGYRF
+950 LIDMSVGYRF

-974 DKGYKTYPNL
+974 DNGYKTYPNL
-984 PTIRRRVLGKITYNF
+984 PTIRRRVLGKLTFNF

>member
-15 VILFGSVYSQTQI
+15 VILFGSVYSQTQV
-28 SGSVMDSGSMEAIP
+28 SGSVMDAENMEPIP
-42 GVNVIIDGSN
+42 GVNVIIDGTN

-59 DGNFVINTSRDT
+59 DGNFVINTSQDA
-71 PLTLIISYM
+71 PLTLVISYV
-80 GYSAER
+80 GYSAQR
-86 VDVTSASQNINVM
+86 VNVTSSGQDINVS

-111 SASRSAQKVTDAPAS
+111 SASRRAQKVTEAPAS
-126 VSVISTRQ
+126 VSVISTRE

-160 ANSMNIEMRAG
+160 ANTLNLEMRAG
-171 SGTFGTSTYIMK
+171 SGTFGTSTYVMR

-204 NLDLASVEIVRG
+204 NLDLASVEVVRG

-236 SPIDYTGNAVSMWGG
+236 SPIDYTGNSASFWGG
-251 DLNSFGSEFRI
+251 ELNTFGSEFRI

-271 GWKINARLNSGDDFV
+271 GWKINARLNSGNDFV

-291 ELADAGIPMNGVIRQ
+291 DLAAAGIPMNSIIRQ

-312 YVDPVLSQGGRVI
+312 YVDPLLSQNGDVL
-325 YDFTEGGKDYN
+325 YDFTGGNAIID
-336 DGNLIFDQYSN
+336 DYSN
-347 VAFDTTLEW
+347 IAFDTSLEW
-356 RPTDDT
+356 RPSDDT

-382 IGYADGNT
+382 IGYADGST

-414 GDDNPT
+414 KSDNPT

-431 KRTTMEAQL
+431 ERTTIEAQI
-440 QYNFDMPWLFDAEW
+440 QYNFEMPWLFDSEW
-454 TVGYDYRNTDSDSE
+454 TVGYDYRDTDSNSDY
-468 NTLWGRNEDTDD
+468 TLWGRNEDTDD
-480 YITHGFYGQG
+480 YVTNGFYGQG
-490 TLTMS
+490 TLNMS
-495 EKVDLVVAGRYD
+495 DKVDLVVAGRYD

-519 RAALVYKPSEKTT
+519 RAALIYKASDKTT
-532 WRLSYNKALSGPSAL
+532 WRLAYNKALSGPSAL

-583 IDLSGVPLDLPVSAA
+583 IDLAGLPIDIPVSAA
-598 GGGYPLLIPYGA
+598 GGGLPLAIPYGA
-610 VAGASLSGLYAA
+610 VASASLAGLYAQA
-622 VPALQPLL
+622 PQLQPLL
-630 TPFFANYAGPQGG
+630 TPFFASYAGPQGG
-643 SGILSAYDPFD
+643 SGILSPYDPFD
-654 PSTTTGNRNSRTGR
+654 PSQTTGNRNTRTGR

-675 ELGFS
+675 ELGVT
-680 SVIGKKLKISAD
+680 SVIGEKLRISAD
-692 VYSYVNTGFTN
+692 IYSYVNTGFTN
-703 FNALGD
+703 FNAIGD

-714 GSNIPGDLGAAVA
+714 GSDIPGDLGAAVA
-727 ADAAGY
+727 ADATAY
-733 VNAALTPAVTAG
+733 VTGAITAVTTQTYQG
-745 VTAAVQAG
+745 
-753 YTANGIPE
+753 
-761 FIWAT
+761 
-766 GAPVGALFPGSPA
+766 
-779 IAPVSAAVAAALPGA
+779 VAAQFGLPFSVVASGA
-794 LAAQAGPILGG
+794 LAAQGVPALQTAIAGGVAQTLGG

-811 AGGAGFVGQLG
+811 AGGQGFVGQLG
-822 PLFGAIGAVES
+822 PLFSAIGAVES

-845 TTGYITNGDAKR
+845 TTGYITQGDAKR
-857 SHFGGDVSMDYFAN
+857 SHFGGDFSMDYFAN

-902 YLNVPKWKYRMG
+902 YLNAPMWKYRLG
-914 MDYTPLTGINLSLS
+914 VDYTPLTGFNFSVS

-950 LIDMSIGYRF
+950 LVDASVGYRF
-960 NPGLRFDISATNLT
+960 SPNLRLDISATNLT
-974 DKGYKTYPNL
+974 DKPYQTFPNL
-984 PTIRRRVLGKITYNF
+984 PTIRRRVLGKLTFNF

>member
-15 VILFGSVYSQTQI
+15 VILFGSVYSQTQV
-28 SGSVMDSGSMEAIP
+28 SGSVMDAENMEPIP
-42 GVNVIIDGSN
+42 GVNVIIDGTN

-59 DGNFVINTSRDT
+59 DGNFVINTSQDA
-71 PLTLIISYM
+71 PLTLVISYV
-80 GYSAER
+80 GYSAQR
-86 VDVTSASQNINVM
+86 VNVTSSGQDINVS

-111 SASRSAQKVTDAPAS
+111 SASRRAQKVTEAPAS
-126 VSVISTRQ
+126 VSVISTRE

-160 ANSMNIEMRAG
+160 ANTLNLEMRAG
-171 SGTFGTSTYIMK
+171 SGTFGTSTYVMR

-204 NLDLASVEIVRG
+204 NLDLASVEVVRG

-236 SPIDYTGNAVSMWGG
+236 SPIDYTGNSASFWGG
-251 DLNSFGSEFRI
+251 ELNTFGSEFRI

-271 GWKINARLNSGDDFV
+271 GWKINARLNSGNDFV

-291 ELADAGIPMNGVIRQ
+291 DLAAAGIPMNSIIRQ

-312 YVDPVLSQGGRVI
+312 YVDPLLSQNGDVL
-325 YDFTEGGKDYN
+325 YDFTGGNAIID
-336 DGNLIFDQYSN
+336 DYSN
-347 VAFDTTLEW
+347 IAFDTSLEW
-356 RPTDDT
+356 RPSDDT

-382 IGYADGNT
+382 IGYADGST

-414 GDDNPT
+414 KSDNPT

-431 KRTTMEAQL
+431 ERTTIEAQI
-440 QYNFDMPWLFDAEW
+440 QYNFDMPWLFDSEW
-454 TVGYDYRNTDSDSE
+454 TVGYDYRDTDSNSDY
-468 NTLWGRNEDTDD
+468 TLWGRNEDTDD
-480 YITHGFYGQG
+480 YVTNGFYGQG
-490 TLTMS
+490 TLNMS
-495 EKVDLVVAGRYD
+495 DKVDLVVAGRYD

-519 RAALVYKPSEKTT
+519 RAALIYKASDKTT
-532 WRLSYNKALSGPSAL
+532 WRLAYNKALSGPSAL

-574 RFADPSSQV
+574 RFADPASQV
-583 IDLSGVPLDLPVSAA
+583 IDLAGLPIDIPVSAA
-598 GGGYPLLIPYGA
+598 GGGLPLAIPYGA
-610 VAGASLSGLYAA
+610 VASASLAGLYAQA
-622 VPALQPLL
+622 PQLQPLL
-630 TPFFANYAGPQGG
+630 TPFFASYAGPQGG
-643 SGILSAYDPFD
+643 SGILSPYDPFD
-654 PSTTTGNRNSRTGR
+654 PSQTTGNRNTRTGR

-675 ELGFS
+675 ELGVT
-680 SVIGKKLKISAD
+680 SVIGEKLRISAD
-692 VYSYVNTGFTN
+692 IYSYVNTGFTN
-703 FNALGD
+703 FNAIGD

-714 GSNIPGDLGAAVA
+714 GSDIPGDLGAAVA
-727 ADAAGY
+727 ADATAY
-733 VNAALTPAVTAG
+733 VTGAITAVTTQTYQG
-745 VTAAVQAG
+745 
-753 YTANGIPE
+753 
-761 FIWAT
+761 
-766 GAPVGALFPGSPA
+766 
-779 IAPVSAAVAAALPGA
+779 VAAQFGLPFSVVASGA
-794 LAAQAGPILGG
+794 LAAQGVPALQTAIAGGVAQTLGG

-811 AGGAGFVGQLG
+811 AGGQGFVGQLG
-822 PLFGAIGAVES
+822 PLFSAIGAVES

-845 TTGYITNGDAKR
+845 TTGYITQGDAKR
-857 SHFGGDVSMDYFAN
+857 SHFGGDFSMDYFAN
-871 SDLRLW
+871 SDVRIW

-902 YLNVPKWKYRMG
+902 YLNAPMWKYRLG
-914 MDYTPLTGINLSLS
+914 VDYTPLTGFNFSVS

-950 LIDMSIGYRF
+950 LVDASVGYRF
-960 NPGLRFDISATNLT
+960 SPNLRLDISATNLT
-974 DKGYKTYPNL
+974 DKPYQTFPNL
-984 PTIRRRVLGKITYNF
+984 PTIRRRVLGKLTFNF

>member
-1 MKNILN
+1 
-7 KYYLAFMA
+7 MA

-42 GVNVIIDGSN
+42 GVNVIIDGTN

-59 DGNFVINTSRDT
+59 DGNFVINTSQDA
-71 PLTLIISYM
+71 PLTLIVSYV

-99 LSAGQNLEEVII
+99 LSAGQNLEEII
-111 SASRSAQKVTDAPAS
+111 VSASRRAQKVTDAPAS

-171 SGTFGTSTYIMK
+171 SGVFGTSTYIMR

-251 DLNSFGSEFRI
+251 DLNTFGSEFRI
-262 ARANDSKTF
+262 ARANDDKTF
-271 GWKINARLNSGDDFV
+271 GWKINARVNSGDDFT
-286 YDDES
+286 YEDEAA
-291 ELADAGIPMNGVIRQ
+291 LAANVGGINSIIRQ
-306 PVITNK
+306 PVITNMA
-312 YVDPVLSQGGRVI
+312 VDPLLSANGPVL
-325 YDFTEGGKDYN
+325 YDFTGGNSIIDT
-336 DGNLIFDQYSN
+336 YSN
-347 VAFDTTLEW
+347 FTIDTNLEW

-371 NGSGLFFQDLG
+371 NGGGLFFQDLG
-382 IGYADGNT
+382 IGYADGST

-396 ATMGNWYAQAF
+396 ATVGNWYAQAF

-414 GDDNPT
+414 GTDNPT
-420 FLYGS
+420 FLYGT
-425 GFRQVA
+425 GLRQVA
-431 KRTTMEAQL
+431 KRTTMEAQI
-440 QYNFDMPWLFDAEW
+440 QYNFDMPWLFDSEW

-468 NTLWGRNEDTDD
+468 YTLWGRNEDSDD
-480 YITHGFYGQG
+480 YITNGIYGQG

-532 WRLSYNKALSGPSAL
+532 WRLSYNKALTGPSAL

-554 VAIQAP
+554 VNVPAP
-560 GILDSWLSGQSTPQ
+560 GVLDAWLSGQSTAQ
-574 RFADPSSQV
+574 RFADPANQV
-583 IDLSGVPLDLPVSAA
+583 IDLAGIPIDIPVSAA
-598 GGGYPLLIPYGA
+598 GGGLPLAIPYGS
-610 VAGASLSGLYAA
+610 VAALSFAGLYAQA
-622 VPALQPLL
+622 PTLQPLL
-630 TPFFANYAGPQGG
+630 TPFFASYMGPQGG
-643 SGILSAYDPFD
+643 SGILSPYDLFEP
-654 PSTTTGNRNSRTGR
+654 TQTTGNRNTRTGR
-668 FSSVENF
+668 FSSVENV

-692 VYSYVNTGFTN
+692 IYSYVNTGFTN
-703 FNALGD
+703 FSAIGD
-709 VYALV
+709 AYALV
-714 GSNIPGDLGAAVA
+714 GSDIATDLGNAVA
-727 ADAAGY
+727 ADATAY
-733 VNAALTPAVTAG
+733 VTGALT
-745 VTAAVQAG
+745 AAITQQYQG
-753 YTANGIPE
+753 
-761 FIWAT
+761 
-766 GAPVGALFPGSPA
+766 
-779 IAPVSAAVAAALPGA
+779 VAATFGLPFSVVASGA
-794 LAAQAGPILGG
+794 LAAQGVPSLEASIAGGVAQTLGG
-805 INGAFQ
+805 INSAFNM
-811 AGGAGFVGQLG
+811 GGAGFVGQLG

-845 TTGYITNGDAKR
+845 TTGYITQGDAKR
-857 SHFGGDVSMDYFAN
+857 SHFGGDISMDYFAN
-871 SDLRLW
+871 ADLRLW

-902 YLNVPKWKYRMG
+902 YLNAPAWKWRMG
-914 MDYTPLTGINLSLS
+914 MDYTPISGLQFGMS

-950 LIDMSIGYRF
+950 LIDMSVGYRF

-974 DKGYKTYPNL
+974 DNGYKTYPNL
-984 PTIRRRVLGKITYNF
+984 PTIRRRVLGKLTFNF

>member
-1 MKNILN
+1 
-7 KYYLAFMA
+7 MA

-42 GVNVIIDGSN
+42 GVNVIIDGTN
-52 IGTVTDF
+52 VGTVTDF
-59 DGNFVINTSRDT
+59 DGNFVINTSQDA

-134 IENSAQVAEP
+134 IENSAQAAEP

-171 SGTFGTSTYIMK
+171 SGVFGTSTYIMR

-251 DLNSFGSEFRI
+251 DLNTFGSEFRI
-262 ARANDSKTF
+262 ARANDNKTF
-271 GWKINARLNSGDDFV
+271 GWKINARVNSGDDFT
-286 YDDES
+286 YDDEA
-291 ELADAGIPMNGVIRQ
+291 ELAANVGGINSIIRQ
-306 PVITNK
+306 PVITNMA
-312 YVDPVLSQGGRVI
+312 VDPLLSANGDVL
-325 YDFTEGGKDYN
+325 YDFTGGNAILDT
-336 DGNLIFDQYSN
+336 YSN
-347 VAFDTTLEW
+347 VAIDTNLEW
-356 RPTDDT
+356 RPSDDT

-371 NGSGLFFQDLG
+371 NGGGLFFQDLG
-382 IGYADGNT
+382 IGYADGST

-414 GDDNPT
+414 GTDNPT
-420 FLYGS
+420 FLYGT
-425 GFRQVA
+425 GLRQVA

-440 QYNFDMPWLFDAEW
+440 QYNFDMPWLFDSEW

-468 NTLWGRNEDTDD
+468 YTLWGRNEDTDD
-480 YITHGFYGQG
+480 YITNGVYGQG

-554 VAIQAP
+554 VNVPAP
-560 GILDSWLSGQSTPQ
+560 GVLDAWLSGQSTAQ
-574 RFADPSSQV
+574 RFADPANQV
-583 IDLSGVPLDLPVSAA
+583 IDLAGIPVDIPVSAA
-598 GGGYPLLIPYGA
+598 ANGLPLAIPYGA
-610 VAGASLSGLYAA
+610 VAGLSLAGLYAQA
-622 VPALQPLL
+622 PSLQPLL
-630 TPFFANYAGPQGG
+630 TPFFASYMGPSGG
-643 SGILSAYDPFD
+643 SGVLAPYDLFEP
-654 PSTTTGNRNSRTGR
+654 TQTTGNRNTRTGR

-692 VYSYVNTGFTN
+692 IYSYVNTGFTN
-703 FNALGD
+703 FSAIGD
-709 VYALV
+709 AYALV
-714 GSNIPGDLGAAVA
+714 GSDIPGDLGAAVA
-727 ADAAGY
+727 ADATAY
-733 VNAALTPAVTAG
+733 VTGAITAVTTQTYQG
-745 VTAAVQAG
+745 IAAQFGLPFSV
-753 YTANGIPE
+753 
-761 FIWAT
+761 
-766 GAPVGALFPGSPA
+766 
-779 IAPVSAAVAAALPGA
+779 VASGA
-794 LAAQAGPILGG
+794 LAAQGVPALQTSIAGGVAQTLGG
-805 INGAFQ
+805 INGAFN
-811 AGGAGFVGQLG
+811 AGGQGFVGQLG

-845 TTGYITNGDAKR
+845 TTGYITQGDAKR
-857 SHFGGDVSMDYFAN
+857 SHFGGDLSMDYFAN

-902 YLNVPKWKYRMG
+902 YLNVPKFKYRMG

-938 QGFWNGMVETKN
+938 QGFWNGMVEAKN

-960 NPGLRFDISATNLT
+960 SPGMRFDVSATNLT
-974 DKGYKTYPNL
+974 DNPYKTYPNL
-984 PTIRRRVLGKITYNF
+984 PTIRRRVLGKLTLNF

>member
-1 MKNILN
+1 
-7 KYYLAFMA
+7 MA

-42 GVNVIIDGSN
+42 GVNVIIDGTN

-59 DGNFVINTSRDT
+59 DGNFVINTSQDA
-71 PLTLIISYM
+71 PLTLVVSYV

-86 VDVTSASQNINVM
+86 VSVTSANQNINVM
-99 LSAGQNLEEVII
+99 LSAGQNLEEII
-111 SASRSAQKVTDAPAS
+111 VSASRRAQKVTDAPAS

-171 SGTFGTSTYIMK
+171 SGTFGTSTYMMR

-231 HFRSK
+231 HFRTK
-236 SPIDYTGNAVSMWGG
+236 SPIDYTGNSVSMWGG

-262 ARANDSKTF
+262 ARSNDDKTF

-291 ELADAGIPMNGVIRQ
+291 ELTAAGIPMNSVIRQ

-312 YVDPVLSQGGRVI
+312 HVDPVLSQAGTVL
-325 YDFTEGGKDYN
+325 YDFTGGNSIIDN
-336 DGNLIFDQYSN
+336 YSN

-356 RPTDDT
+356 RPSDDT
-362 NYQVSAGMT
+362 NYQVSGGMS

-390 YWGQVQ
+390 YWGQAQ

-431 KRTTMEAQL
+431 ERTTIEAQL
-440 QYNFDMPWLFDAEW
+440 QYNFDMPWLFGSEW
-454 TVGYDYRNTDSDSE
+454 TVGYDYRNTDSNSDY
-468 NTLWGRNEDTDD
+468 TLWGRNEDSDD
-480 YITHGFYGQG
+480 YITNGLYGQG

-519 RAALVYKPSEKTT
+519 RAALVYKPSDKTT

-583 IDLSGVPLDLPVSAA
+583 IDLAGIPVDLPVSAA
-598 GGGYPLLIPYGA
+598 GGGYPLAIPYGS
-610 VAGASLSGLYAA
+610 VASLSLAGLYAQA
-622 VPALQPLL
+622 PSLQPLL

-654 PSTTTGNRNSRTGR
+654 PSQTTGNRNTRTGR

-692 VYSYVNTGFTN
+692 IYSYVNTGFTN
-703 FNALGD
+703 FNAIGD

-714 GSNIPGDLGAAVA
+714 GSDIPGDLGAAVA
-727 ADAAGY
+727 ADATAY
-733 VNAALTPAVTAG
+733 VTGALTAVTTQTYQG
-745 VTAAVQAG
+745 LAAQFGLPFSV
-753 YTANGIPE
+753 
-761 FIWAT
+761 
-766 GAPVGALFPGSPA
+766 
-779 IAPVSAAVAAALPGA
+779 VASGA
-794 LAAQAGPILGG
+794 LAAQGVPALQTAIAGGVAQTLGG

-811 AGGAGFVGQLG
+811 AGGQGFVAQLG
-822 PLFGAIGAVES
+822 ALFGAIGAVES

-845 TTGYITNGDAKR
+845 TTGYITQGDAKR
-857 SHFGGDVSMDYFAN
+857 SHFGGDISMDYFAN
-871 SDLRLW
+871 ADLRIW

-889 PGEDNDDDLLNTS
+889 PGEDNDDDLLNSS
-902 YLNVPKWKYRMG
+902 YLNVPAWKWRMG
-914 MDYTPLTGINLSLS
+914 VDYTPITGLQFGMS

-950 LIDMSIGYRF
+950 LLDMTVGYRF
-960 NPGLRFDISATNLT
+960 SPGLRFDVSATNLT
-974 DKGYKTYPNL
+974 DTAYKTYPNL
-984 PTIRRRVLGKITYNF
+984 PTIRRRVLGKLTFNF

>member
-28 SGSVMDSGSMEAIP
+28 SGSVMDSDSMEAIP
-42 GVNVIIDGSN
+42 GVNVIIDGTN

-59 DGNFVINTSRDT
+59 DGNFVINTSQDA
-71 PLTLIISYM
+71 PLTLIVSYV

-99 LSAGQNLEEVII
+99 LSAGQNLEEII
-111 SASRSAQKVTDAPAS
+111 VSASRRAQKVTDAPAS

-171 SGTFGTSTYIMK
+171 SGVFGTSTYIMR

-251 DLNSFGSEFRI
+251 DLNTFGSEFRI
-262 ARANDSKTF
+262 ARANDDKTF
-271 GWKINARLNSGDDFV
+271 GWKINARVNSGDDFT
-286 YDDES
+286 YEDEAA
-291 ELADAGIPMNGVIRQ
+291 LAANVGGINSIIRQ
-306 PVITNK
+306 PVITNMA
-312 YVDPVLSQGGRVI
+312 VDPLLSANGPVL
-325 YDFTEGGKDYN
+325 YDFTGGNSIIDT
-336 DGNLIFDQYSN
+336 YSN
-347 VAFDTTLEW
+347 FTIDTNLEW

-371 NGSGLFFQDLG
+371 NGGGLFFQDLG
-382 IGYADGNT
+382 IGYADGST

-414 GDDNPT
+414 GTDNPT
-420 FLYGS
+420 FLYGT
-425 GFRQVA
+425 GLRQVA
-431 KRTTMEAQL
+431 KRTTMEAQI
-440 QYNFDMPWLFDAEW
+440 QYNFDMPWLFDSEW

-468 NTLWGRNEDTDD
+468 YTLWGRNEDSDD
-480 YITHGFYGQG
+480 YITNGIYGQG

-532 WRLSYNKALSGPSAL
+532 WRLSYNKALTGPSAL

-554 VAIQAP
+554 VNVPAP
-560 GILDSWLSGQSTPQ
+560 GILDAWLSGQSTAQ
-574 RFADPSSQV
+574 RFADPANQV
-583 IDLSGVPLDLPVSAA
+583 IDLAGLPVDIPVSAA
-598 GGGYPLLIPYGA
+598 GGGLPLAIPYGA
-610 VAGASLSGLYAA
+610 VAGASLAGLYAQA
-622 VPALQPLL
+622 PTLQPLL
-630 TPFFANYAGPQGG
+630 TPFFASYMGPQGG
-643 SGILSAYDPFD
+643 SGILAPYDLFEP
-654 PSTTTGNRNSRTGR
+654 TQTTGNRNTRTGR

-675 ELGFS
+675 ELGFT

-692 VYSYVNTGFTN
+692 IYSYVNTGFTN
-703 FNALGD
+703 FSAIGD
-709 VYALV
+709 TYALV
-714 GSNIPGDLGAAVA
+714 GSDIPGDLGAAVA
-727 ADAAGY
+727 ADATAY
-733 VNAALTPAVTAG
+733 VTGAITAVTTQTYQG
-745 VTAAVQAG
+745 LAAQLGLPYSV
-753 YTANGIPE
+753 
-761 FIWAT
+761 
-766 GAPVGALFPGSPA
+766 
-779 IAPVSAAVAAALPGA
+779 VASGA
-794 LAAQAGPILGG
+794 LAGAGVPALQTSIAGGVAQTLGG
-805 INGAFQ
+805 INAAFN

-845 TTGYITNGDAKR
+845 TTGYITQGDAKR
-857 SHFGGDVSMDYFAN
+857 SHFGGDISMDYFAN
-871 SDLRLW
+871 ADLRLW

-902 YLNVPKWKYRMG
+902 YLNAPAWKWRMG
-914 MDYTPLTGINLSLS
+914 MDYTPISGLQFGMS

-950 LIDMSIGYRF
+950 LIDMSVGYRF

-974 DKGYKTYPNL
+974 DNGYKTYPNL
-984 PTIRRRVLGKITYNF
+984 PTIRRRVLGKLTFNF

>member
-28 SGSVMDSGSMEAIP
+28 SGSVMDSDSMEAIP
-42 GVNVIIDGSN
+42 GVNVIIDGTN

-59 DGNFVINTSRDT
+59 DGNFVINTSQDA
-71 PLTLIISYM
+71 PLTLIVSYM
-80 GYSAER
+80 GYSAEK

-126 VSVISTRQ
+126 VSVISSRQ

-171 SGTFGTSTYIMK
+171 SGVFGTSTYIMR

-204 NLDLASVEIVRG
+204 NLDLASVEVVRG

-251 DLNSFGSEFRI
+251 DLNTFGSEFRI
-262 ARANDSKTF
+262 ARANDDKTF
-271 GWKINARLNSGDDFV
+271 GWKINARVNSGDDFT
-286 YDDES
+286 YDDEAS
-291 ELADAGIPMNGVIRQ
+291 LAANVGGIKSIIRQ

-312 YVDPVLSQGGRVI
+312 AVDPLLSQNGPVL
-325 YDFTEGGKDYN
+325 YDFTGGN
-336 DGNLIFDQYSN
+336 SLIDNYSN
-347 VAFDTTLEW
+347 VAIDTNLEW
-356 RPTDDT
+356 RPSDDT

-371 NGSGLFFQDLG
+371 NGGGLFFQDLG
-382 IGYADGNT
+382 IGYADGST

-414 GDDNPT
+414 GTDNPT
-420 FLYGS
+420 FLYGT
-425 GFRQVA
+425 GLRQVT
-431 KRTTMEAQL
+431 KRTTMEAQI
-440 QYNFDMPWLFDAEW
+440 QYNFDMPWLFDSEW

-468 NTLWGRNEDTDD
+468 YTLWGRNEDSDD
-480 YITHGFYGQG
+480 YITNGIYGQG

-532 WRLSYNKALSGPSAL
+532 WRLSYNKALTGPSAL

-554 VAIQAP
+554 VNVPAP
-560 GILDSWLSGQSTPQ
+560 GVLDAWLSGQSTAQ
-574 RFADPSSQV
+574 RFADPANQV
-583 IDLSGVPLDLPVSAA
+583 IDLAGLPVDIPVSAA
-598 GGGYPLLIPYGA
+598 GGGLPLAIPYGA
-610 VAGASLSGLYAA
+610 VAGASLAGLYAQA
-622 VPALQPLL
+622 PTLQPLL
-630 TPFFANYAGPQGG
+630 TPFFASYAGPSGG
-643 SGILSAYDPFD
+643 SGILAPYDLFEP
-654 PSTTTGNRNSRTGR
+654 TQTTGNRNTRTGR

-692 VYSYVNTGFTN
+692 IYSYVNTGFTN
-703 FNALGD
+703 FSAIGD
-709 VYALV
+709 TYALV
-714 GSNIPGDLGAAVA
+714 GSDIPGDLGAAVA
-727 ADAAGY
+727 ADATAY
-733 VNAALTPAVTAG
+733 VTGAITAVTTQTYQG
-745 VTAAVQAG
+745 LAAQLGLPYSV
-753 YTANGIPE
+753 
-761 FIWAT
+761 
-766 GAPVGALFPGSPA
+766 
-779 IAPVSAAVAAALPGA
+779 VASGA
-794 LAAQAGPILGG
+794 LAGAGVPALQTSIAGGVAQTLGG
-805 INGAFQ
+805 INAAFN

-845 TTGYITNGDAKR
+845 TTGYITQGDAKR
-857 SHFGGDVSMDYFAN
+857 SHFGGDLSMDYFAN

-902 YLNVPKWKYRMG
+902 YLNTPMWKYRMG
-914 MDYTPLTGINLSLS
+914 VDYSPLSGINFSVS

-938 QGFWNGMVETKN
+938 QGFWNGMVEAKN
-950 LIDMSIGYRF
+950 LIDMSVGYRF
-960 NPGLRFDISATNLT
+960 SPGMRFDISATNLT
-974 DKGYKTYPNL
+974 DNPYKTYPNL
-984 PTIRRRVLGKITYNF
+984 PTIRRRVLGKLTLNF